1 MLDKTKSP
9 KDLGNIISR
18 ISTAEQWRDGNYR
31 EDWRRYYRL
40 YRSKVASMEGRSNV
54 FVPYTFMQI
63 EVIKSRLSESLF
75 SARPYLT
82 VLPRGDEDKSRGEKV
97 QTLLDWQM
105 NERMDLQRM
114 CNDKLLQS
122 LCCYGT
128 AVTYTGWLVETR
140 KVKSNQTIAAPLE
153 DQFGQPLLD
162 QFGTP
167 LTMASRQVME
177 REIAV
182 YDDPVCQSV
191 DIFDFFVDP
200 DAEDIADSRYCGHR
214 EYLTQAQLDNLVE
227 NAGYRIDF
235 SKLDQ
240 MDSQE
245 SGHRVR
251 REENGVSGQEEDFA
265 AGDKNR
271 KYKVHHYWEDNR
283 HLVIVNESH
292 CALDEENPFW
302 HGMKPYDKCCYTP
315 LPHEFYGIGIP
326 ECIESLQME
335 LNTTR
340 NQRIDYN
347 SLALRRMWK
356 VRKGCGITPQDLIWR
371 QNGILQ
377 VENMDDVQEI
387 QVAPLPASAFANENN
402 IKQDMRDS
410 TGCHD
415 IIMGLAQSDETA
427 TTTMTKDNNAS
438 IRFKNVVTSLIK
450 NIIVPVGKKCMSL
463 NQQFLTDSRVVRLLN
478 EDPGEL
484 FSISPYELDGEYDLI
499 YVGSAIEPMAN
510 KELIKQHALEAY
522 QLAAGNPLYQ
532 MDQQAMLKLIEQ
544 VYKSLEMDNIQE
556 LLPTLPTAGMN
567 PLQEDPPLPEQA
579 PPDQD
584 ALLQQLDGGVG

>member
-200 DAEDIADSRYCGHR
+200 DAEDIADSRY
-214 EYLTQAQLDNLVE
+214 
-227 NAGYRIDF
+227 
-235 SKLDQ
+235 
-240 MDSQE
+240 
-245 SGHRVR
+245 
-251 REENGVSGQEEDFA
+251 
-265 AGDKNR
+265 
-271 KYKVHHYWEDNR
+271 
-283 HLVIVNESH
+283 
-292 CALDEENPFW
+292 
-302 HGMKPYDKCCYTP
+302 
-315 LPHEFYGIGIP
+315 
-326 ECIESLQME
+326 
-335 LNTTR
+335 
-340 NQRIDYN
+340 
-347 SLALRRMWK
+347 
-356 VRKGCGITPQDLIWR
+356 
-371 QNGILQ
+371 
-377 VENMDDVQEI
+377 
-387 QVAPLPASAFANENN
+387 
-402 IKQDMRDS
+402 
-410 TGCHD
+410 
-415 IIMGLAQSDETA
+415 
-427 TTTMTKDNNAS
+427 
-438 IRFKNVVTSLIK
+438 
-450 NIIVPVGKKCMSL
+450 
-463 NQQFLTDSRVVRLLN
+463 
-478 EDPGEL
+478 
-484 FSISPYELDGEYDLI
+484 
-499 YVGSAIEPMAN
+499 
-510 KELIKQHALEAY
+510 
-522 QLAAGNPLYQ
+522 
-532 MDQQAMLKLIEQ
+532 
-544 VYKSLEMDNIQE
+544 
-556 LLPTLPTAGMN
+556 
-567 PLQEDPPLPEQA
+567 
-579 PPDQD
+579 
-584 ALLQQLDGGVG
+584 